1 MESIFG
7 IICIVLGAVFF
18 VLPASSMEKA
28 YWERQSKLMRMLIE
42 SGL

>member
-7 IICIVLGAVFF
+7 IICIVLGVVFF

-28 YWERQSKLMRMLIE
+28 SWERQTKLMRIE
-42 SGL
+42 MGL